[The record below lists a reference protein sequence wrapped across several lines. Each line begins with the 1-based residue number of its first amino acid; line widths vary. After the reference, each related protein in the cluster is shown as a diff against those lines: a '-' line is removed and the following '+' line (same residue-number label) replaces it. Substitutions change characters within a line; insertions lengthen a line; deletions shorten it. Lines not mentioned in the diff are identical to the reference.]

1 MRRYVLGCSL
11 LMLFFMPGLAA
22 AQTPLPADNAIAGW
36 KKSEPQKTF
45 NQADLYGYI
54 DGGAELFLEFG
65 FEQLVVQ
72 KYKSGGDEIT
82 VEMYRMTD
90 PVAAAGIHLMKMG
103 KETPELALRD
113 RNSINNYQL
122 MFLRNRYFTIVNNL
136 GGKEALRPTMLR
148 FASVVAGSMPA
159 ATPIPEVNVLPKRAL
174 VASSVRLLR
183 GAYGLQA
190 VYTLGD
196 GDILQLGRTT
206 TAVSGDYKDAS
217 GSYTLILADYP
228 DAAAARKALAY
239 LQSNL
244 DKYSKI
250 TTKQDAG
257 FVFQDYQ
264 KKFGVVRLVGKR
276 LEIKVHLVKAP
287 A

>member
-1 MRRYVLGCSL
+1 MKHLVFACGLLLLLTAPSLASAQVLV
-11 LMLFFMPGLAA
+11 
-22 AQTPLPADNAIAGW
+22 PADNAIAGW

-54 DGGAELFLEFG
+54 DGGAELFLELG

-72 KYKSGGDEIT
+72 KYKNGSDEIA

-90 PVAAAGIHLMKMG
+90 PVAAAGIYLMKMG
-103 KETPELALRD
+103 KETPVPAFQD
-113 RNSINNYQL
+113 RNNINNFQL
-122 MFLRNRYFTIVNNL
+122 MFQRNRYYTIVNNL
-136 GGKEALRPTMLR
+136 GGKEAVRPAMVK
-148 FASVVAGSMPA
+148 FATAVASAMPA
-159 ATPIPEVNVLPKRAL
+159 ATPITQVSLLPKPGL
-174 VASSVRLLR
+174 VPSSVRLLR
-183 GAYGLQA
+183 GPYGLQA
-190 VYTLGD
+190 VYTLGE
-196 GDILQLGRTT
+196 GDILQLGGKV

-217 GSYTLILADYP
+217 GSYTLIVADYP
-228 DAAAARKALAY
+228 DVAAARKALAY
-239 LQSNL
+239 FQANL

-250 TTKQDAG
+250 TAKQDAG

-264 KKFGVVRLVGKR
+264 KKFGAVRLTGKR